1 MRAVLLA
8 FSLSIIGVDASACMI
23 GDHDGCLK
31 EALEG
36 DAKAQ
41 TGLGFMYVKGRGVD
55 KSDSEAL
62 KWYRLAAQQQ
72 NAFAQLEIG
81 IMYKEGRAVEQ
92 SDEEAVKWFRLSADQ
107 GYAGAQR
114 LLATMYK
121 RGHGVAQSD
130 AEALR
135 WSEMANA
142 QGNGRLQFI
151 LSFFGFLVSF
161 LLSYPL
167 TRLLGRRLY
176 AASLLMSLGG
186 VAAYINESP
195 MFLGAIS
202 LAILTTE
209 VTVRARDRSVAALT
223 AEGRGEGD
231 ENPISVR
238 VEMNR

>member
-8 FSLSIIGVDASACMI
+8 FSLSIISGPVSACMI
-23 GDHDGCLK
+23 GDYDGCLK

-55 KSDSEAL
+55 KSDVEAL
-62 KWYRLAAQQQ
+62 KWYRLAAQQN

-81 IMYKEGRAVEQ
+81 IMYKDGRAVEQ
-92 SDEEAVKWFRLSADQ
+92 SHEEAVKWFRLSAEQ

-114 LLATMYK
+114 LLGTMYK
-121 RGHGVAQSD
+121 RGHGVEQSD
-130 AEALR
+130 AESLR

-151 LSFFGFLVSF
+151 MSFFGFLVSF
-161 LLSYPL
+161 LVSYPL

-176 AASLLMSLGG
+176 AAILLMGLGG
-186 VAAYINESP
+186 VAAYINGSP
-195 MFLGAIS
+195 MFFGAIS

-209 VTVRARDRSVAALT
+209 ITVRARDRSVAALI
-223 AEGRGEGD
+223 AQSRVEGD
-231 ENPISVR
+231 EKPIA
-238 VEMNR
+238 